1 MTWLKAIKGI
11 VKIIQLNSNALIIL
25 RKSDEID
32 SAAEIDDEFFQG
44 LRHFPST
51 MNLQIMNFY
60 EELKTKFVGIV
71 CYS

>member
-32 SAAEIDDEFFQG
+32 SAAEIDDEFF
-44 LRHFPST
+44 
-51 MNLQIMNFY
+51 
-60 EELKTKFVGIV
+60 
-71 CYS
+71 